1 MFEATPL
8 PIAAGSLV
16 IGVIT
21 FIVTEVGKWRRA
33 RRSETRQWQLDTI
46 GTILSEQ
53 KSTYTD
59 FDDIKS
65 RYLRAADTYK
75 DFNITKRYKQDVEI
89 HRALFELQSKNVVSQ
104 DSAGHYRIR
113 RDETKAELDE
123 KFSKVSHDLKKLLD
137 DVMQNVMAASA
148 EQQKNTMEQIAGQQK
163 SNLEQITGTI
173 TNLQNAFVSL
183 LERQDQK
190 IETYY
195 NEEQRHK
202 NIQKALLELIAKKPG
217 IYNAEE
223 ACVEIMDI
231 TKQDRVYVMIQLI
244 NLWTTGII
252 RPDNSSRLRIALY
265 AIKTNELIA
274 LEGANVGRQ

>member
-1 MFEATPL
+1 
-8 PIAAGSLV
+8 
-16 IGVIT
+16 
-21 FIVTEVGKWRRA
+21 
-33 RRSETRQWQLDTI
+33 
-46 GTILSEQ
+46 
-53 KSTYTD
+53 
-59 FDDIKS
+59 
-65 RYLRAADTYK
+65 
-75 DFNITKRYKQDVEI
+75 
-89 HRALFELQSKNVVSQ
+89 
-104 DSAGHYRIR
+104 
-113 RDETKAELDE
+113 
-123 KFSKVSHDLKKLLD
+123 
-137 DVMQNVMAASA
+137 
-148 EQQKNTMEQIAGQQK
+148 MEQIAGQQK

-244 NLWTTGII
+244 NLWTTGIVSAG
-252 RPDNSSRLRIALY
+252 RRRRSRLRIALY

-274 LEGANVGRQ
+274 LEGANVGRRVSVRPEVRESFEIGLRDRA

>member
-137 DVMQNVMAASA
+137 DVMQNVMAASCR
-148 EQQKNTMEQIAGQQK
+148 T
-163 SNLEQITGTI
+163 
-173 TNLQNAFVSL
+173 
-183 LERQDQK
+183 
-190 IETYY
+190 
-195 NEEQRHK
+195 
-202 NIQKALLELIAKKPG
+202 
-217 IYNAEE
+217 AEE
-223 ACVEIMDI
+223 YHGADS
-231 TKQDRVYVMIQLI
+231 
-244 NLWTTGII
+244 WT
-252 RPDNSSRLRIALY
+252 A
-265 AIKTNELIA
+265 E
-274 LEGANVGRQ
+274 E